1 MIFLRFPDVVGYERV
16 ISDDIRLA
24 QALFERTS
32 QNAELEAL
40 SQSRSITTFRFVPT
54 DLALGDN
61 KTVSYLDQ
69 LNLELLTRLQA
80 SGETYLS
87 MRWSMENSPCAP
99 AL

>member
-1 MIFLRFPDVVGYERV
+1 VVLV
-16 ISDDIRLA
+16 SVKTVSDYKCVVVLPVEEAEKAA
-24 QALFERTS
+24 QLC
-32 QNAELEAL
+32 AE
-40 SQSRSITTFRFVPT
+40 QSRSITTFRFVPT

-87 MRWSMENSPCAP
+87 MRWSMENSPCTP